1 MKKITW
7 ALIAIVLGGGVCLG
21 AGPSVSH
28 YQIANRFQI
37 GGEGFWDLL
46 AIDEATGRLY
56 LSHST
61 LVNVVDTKT
70 GKLVGTIPDTKGV
83 HGIALAPDVREGFA
97 SCGKDTSVVIFRL
110 DSLKVIA
117 RLTMTGRNPDAI
129 IYEPS
134 THRVFCFNPGGS
146 NATVIDAKT
155 NTIVGTVVLDGRAE
169 LAATDGNGTIFV
181 NLEDKAKVVAIGAA
195 DMKVKSEWSISP
207 GEGPTGIAMDV
218 ANHRLFVGCANKMMI
233 ILSSDDGKI
242 IANPPIG
249 LRCDGAAFDPGLKR
263 AYCSNADGTLT
274 VVEEIDK
281 DHFQVLE
288 NVETQ
293 GGARTLAVDT
303 KTHHI
308 YLPTGEF
315 APPPKATPD
324 NPRPR
329 PTIVP
334 GSFVVLDVAP

>member
-1 MKKITW
+1 MKNITW
-7 ALIAIVLGGGVCLG
+7 ALIAIVLCGGVCLG
-21 AGPSVSH
+21 AGPGAPR

-70 GKLVGTIPDTKGV
+70 GKIVGEIPDTKGV
-83 HGIALAPDVREGFA
+83 HGIALAPDVQEGFV

-117 RLTMTGRNPDAI
+117 RLTVTGRNPDAI

-134 THRVFCFNPGGS
+134 THRVFCFNAGGS
-146 NATVIDAKT
+146 NATVIDATT
-155 NTIVGTVVLDGRAE
+155 NTIVGTVALSGRPE
-169 LAATDGNGTIFV
+169 LAATDGAGTIFV
-181 NLEDKAKVVAIGAA
+181 NLADRNKVVAIGAA

-218 ANHRLFVGCANKMMI
+218 ANHRLFIGCSNKMMI
-233 ILSSDDGKI
+233 IISSDDGKI

-249 LRCDGAAFDPGLKR
+249 MGCDGIAFDPGLKR
-263 AYCSNADGTLT
+263 AYSSNRDGTLT
-274 VVEEIDK
+274 VVQEIDK
-281 DHFQVLE
+281 DHFQVVM
-288 NVETQ
+288 NAPTQ
-293 GGARTLAVDT
+293 GGARTLALDT
-303 KTHHI
+303 KTHHV
-308 YLPTGEF
+308 YLPTGDF
-315 APPPKATPD
+315 TQVPATPE

-334 GSFVVLDVAP
+334 GTFVVLDVAP